1 MKLNPNQALIHYPN
15 ILLSHKF
22 RFHPR
27 NQSLFSK
34 ENHIHEKHPF
44 FFRKSYPN
52 SSSPLFLPSPFI
64 PFSSSISF
72 SVQFH
77 LDFPLS
83 SLFFFTLFQL
93 HTHTHTYICI
103 YSNSTSLY
111 WTCRRTFPAR
121 VTYNRVIPVGF
132 LQARAAMPEESVVE
146 PKRKLGRAYWRQF
159 FEMML

>member
-22 RFHPR
+22 RFHLR

-44 FFRKSYPN
+44 FLEN
-52 SSSPLFLPSPFI
+52 LILIPLLPFFFPLPSFPSLLPF
-64 PFSSSISF
+64 
-72 SVQFH
+72 
-77 LDFPLS
+77 
-83 SLFFFTLFQL
+83 LFQSNSIL
-93 HTHTHTYICI
+93 TFLSLPFFSLLYFNHTHTHTYICI
-103 YSNSTSLY
+103 YSNSTSPY
-111 WTCRRTFPAR
+111 WTCTRTFPAR

>member
-44 FFRKSYPN
+44 FLEN
-52 SSSPLFLPSPFI
+52 LILIPLLPFFFPLPSFPSLLPF
-64 PFSSSISF
+64 
-72 SVQFH
+72 
-77 LDFPLS
+77 
-83 SLFFFTLFQL
+83 LFQSNSIL
-93 HTHTHTYICI
+93 TFLSLPFFSLLYFNYTHTHTYICI
-103 YSNSTSLY
+103 YSNSTSPY
-111 WTCRRTFPAR
+111 WTCTRTFPAR